1 MLGIL
6 KKIKTI
12 FSDSTNTDSIGNK
25 FRQKRMIFFKEII
38 NRLPKP
44 LHILDVG
51 GYEIFWENIG
61 FQNSGEVKIVLL
73 NLTKEETKSRNIK
86 SVIGDAT
93 DLSVYKKNSF
103 DIVFSNSVIEHLYT
117 SENQKKMADEV
128 MRVGKYH
135 FIQTPNKYFFIEP
148 HYILP
153 YFQFVP
159 KTFKYFILT
168 KTKFSRM
175 RYWEKDVAEQYIE
188 EIRLLSLNKM
198 KKLFPKSQI
207 RKEKF
212 LGMNKSFIAHNIKIK
227 LPEEVI

>member
-1 MLGIL
+1 ML
-6 KKIKTI
+6 KKINTI
-12 FSDSTNTDSIGNK
+12 FSESTNADSMGNE
-25 FRQKRMIFFKEII
+25 FRKKRMIFFKNII
-38 NRLPKP
+38 NQLPKP
-44 LHILDVG
+44 LYILDVG

-61 FQNSGEVKIVLL
+61 FQNNEEVKIVLL
-73 NLTKEETKSRNIK
+73 NLTKEETKSRNIS

-117 SENQKKMADEV
+117 QENQKKMADEV

-135 FIQTPNKYFFIEP
+135 FIQTPNKHFFIEP

-168 KTKFSRM
+168 KTKLSRM
-175 RYWEKDVAEQYIE
+175 RYWDKDIAKQYIQ
-188 EIRLLSLNKM
+188 EIRLLSLNEM

-207 RKEKF
+207 WKEFF
-212 LGMNKSFIAHNIKIK
+212 LGMNKSYIAHNIKIK
-227 LPEEVI
+227 LPEK